1 MNKKKILL
9 LIAGLFILVC
19 GLSIYAL
26 QKTKSGDTQ
35 QAGSTTSVTDGPSE
49 KTPEAPA
56 EKEQITGQEKQAEK
70 TDAPVP
76 GTDTEQAENENPAVT
91 PEGDESD
98 PGSAGDQEKTPAAS
112 DGREQTTERE
122 TQKETPHSSNQ
133 DTDTEQWED
142 EIPALPPEGDEGD
155 PGSAGD
161 QGKTPAASDGTKQT
175 TEQETQKE
183 APDASKP
190 DSYTEQ
196 WEDEIPALPPEGDED
211 DFGSAGIQENN
222 AAKPSGTSSQGNKAA
237 GSSGNSS
244 QGNKTENSSKP
255 AGSGPSDTPDPPVT
269 ETPDPSAE
277 SQGDNGSGEIEENE
291 TSMMTDF

>member
-1 MNKKKILL
+1 MEETDDDYPAPDTKAGRKNEMNKKKILL

-26 QKTKSGDTQ
+26 QKTKSGNTQ
-35 QAGSTTSVTDGPSE
+35 QPGLTTSVTDGPSE

-76 GTDTEQAENENPAVT
+76 GTDTEQAENENPAVR

-98 PGSAGDQEKTPAAS
+98 PGSAGDQE
-112 DGREQTTERE
+112 
-122 TQKETPHSSNQ
+122 
-133 DTDTEQWED
+133 
-142 EIPALPPEGDEGD
+142 
-155 PGSAGD
+155 
-161 QGKTPAASDGTKQT
+161 KTPAASDGTKQT

-211 DFGSAGIQENN
+211 DFGSAGNQMVVEEFLTGPEAGR
-222 AAKPSGTSSQGNKAA
+222 AAEK
-237 GSSGNSS
+237 
-244 QGNKTENSSKP
+244 
-255 AGSGPSDTPDPPVT
+255 
-269 ETPDPSAE
+269 SA
-277 SQGDNGSGEIEENE
+277 
-291 TSMMTDF
+291 